1 MKKHLKVILCFVITA
16 IIIIGAIL
24 FFRHN
29 YVNLEGEFVKR
40 DIEKVNVHLEDVDI
54 NELNRCSEI
63 RDMLVHRSPGDLFS
77 QLTVFEHLETLMVF
91 NTKEEYSDDFIEMVN
106 KQPNLKNLDI
116 FRGSEVDLNGI
127 NNSSVEWL
135 NISSM
140 SVKNFQSVADC
151 SSLKTLILSRSQIDD
166 CIIAEENTG
175 NDYEPYNYYLRDS
188 SQFSVFDNIEELRLY
203 NIYIEDISGLTDM
216 DSLKSITISEGFISD
231 ETIKALEENGID
243 VIIDTI
249 EENS

>member
-40 DIEKVNVHLEDVDI
+40 DIEEITVDLEDINV

-63 RDMLVHRSPGDLFS
+63 RDMIVSRSADDSFAHLK
-77 QLTVFEHLETLMVF
+77 VFKHLERMLVF
-91 NTKEEYSDDFIEMVN
+91 YSLDEYSSDFIDKIN
-106 KQPNLKNLDI
+106 KQPNLKTLD
-116 FRGSEVDLNGI
+116 FVFSKVDLNGI
-127 NNSSVEWL
+127 NNSSVETMIL
-135 NISSM
+135 SSTF
-140 SVKNFQSVADC
+140 VKNLQSVADC
-151 SSLKTLILSRSQIDD
+151 GTLKYLSLDSVKVDG
-166 CIIAEENTG
+166 CIIAEKNTS
-175 NDYEPYNYYLRDS
+175 DDKESYNYYLRDS
-188 SQFSVFDNIEELRLY
+188 SVFSTLDNIEELSFY
-203 NIYIEDISGLTDM
+203 NIYIEDISGFADM

>member
-1 MKKHLKVILCFVITA
+1 MKKHLKVILCFVIIA
-16 IIIIGAIL
+16 IIIGAIL

-40 DIEKVNVHLEDVDI
+40 NIEEVTVHLEDVDI

-63 RDMLVHRSPGDLFS
+63 REMLVSRSPDDCFS
-77 QLTVFEHLETLMVF
+77 QLTVFEHLETLLVF
-91 NTKEEYSDDFIEMVN
+91 DPKEEYSDDFIEMVN
-106 KQPNLKNLDI
+106 KQPNLKSLYFFNV
-116 FRGSEVDLNGI
+116 SEVDLNGI

-135 NISSM
+135 TFFAV
-140 SVKNFQSVADC
+140 SVKNLQSVADC
-151 SSLKTLILSRSQIDD
+151 GTLKYLSLDNVKVDD

-188 SQFSVFDNIEELRLY
+188 SQFSVFDNIEELCLY

>member
-24 FFRHN
+24 FFRDK
-29 YVNLEGEFVKR
+29 YVYLENIVDRE
-40 DIEKVNVHLEDVDI
+40 IEEITVDLEDINV

-63 RDMLVHRSPGDLFS
+63 RDMIVSRSADDSFAHLK
-77 QLTVFEHLETLMVF
+77 VFKHLERMLVYYSLD
-91 NTKEEYSDDFIEMVN
+91 EYSSDFIDKIN
-106 KQPNLKNLDI
+106 KQPNLKTLD
-116 FRGSEVDLNGI
+116 FVFSKVDLNGI
-127 NNSSVEWL
+127 NNSSVETMIL
-135 NISSM
+135 SSTF
-140 SVKNFQSVADC
+140 VKNLQSVADC
-151 SSLKTLILSRSQIDD
+151 SSLKTLILSRSQLDD
-166 CIIAEENTG
+166 CIIAEKNTS
-175 NDYEPYNYYLRDS
+175 DDKESYNYYLRDS
-188 SQFSVFDNIEELRLY
+188 SVFSPLDNIEELSFY
-203 NIYIEDISGLTDM
+203 NIYIEDISGFADM

>member
-24 FFRHN
+24 FFRDK
-29 YVNLEGEFVKR
+29 YVYLENIVDRE
-40 DIEKVNVHLEDVDI
+40 IEEITVDLEDINV

-77 QLTVFEHLETLMVF
+77 QLTVFEHLETLVVF

-116 FRGSEVDLNGI
+116 FIGSEVDLNGI

-151 SSLKTLILSRSQIDD
+151 SSLKILILSRSQIDD
-166 CIIAEENTG
+166 CIIAEKNTS
-175 NDYEPYNYYLRDS
+175 DDKESYNYYLRDS
-188 SQFSVFDNIEELRLY
+188 SVFSTLDNIEELSFY
-203 NIYIEDISGLTDM
+203 NIYIEDISGFADM

>member
-24 FFRHN
+24 FFRDK
-29 YVNLEGEFVKR
+29 YVYLENIVDRE
-40 DIEKVNVHLEDVDI
+40 IEEITVDLEDINV

-63 RDMLVHRSPGDLFS
+63 RDMIVSRSADDSFAHLK
-77 QLTVFEHLETLMVF
+77 VFKHLERMLVF
-91 NTKEEYSDDFIEMVN
+91 YSLDEYSSDFIDKIN
-106 KQPNLKNLDI
+106 KQPNLKTLD
-116 FRGSEVDLNGI
+116 FVFSKVDLNSI
-127 NNSSVEWL
+127 NNSSVETMIL
-135 NISSM
+135 SSTF
-140 SVKNFQSVADC
+140 VKNLQSVADC
-151 SSLKTLILSRSQIDD
+151 GTLKTLILSRSQIDD

-188 SQFSVFDNIEELRLY
+188 SVFSTLDNIEELSFY
-203 NIYIEDISGLTDM
+203 NIYIEDISGFADM